1 MFVDTHCHLDDPFL
15 SVRLP
20 EVIDSGKKAGVD
32 RFIIPGV
39 GPDGWE
45 RIAALGGSVNGVY
58 PAFGLHPMLAGLCDD
73 DLLTRLE
80 GISHA
85 AVAIGEIGLD
95 YTLTDVHREA
105 QIAAFR
111 SQLKVALKCGL
122 PLIIHCRKAFQ
133 DLLCILRE
141 ENVQRV
147 GGVMHAFSGSPETAR
162 ACIKLGLFIS
172 VAGTVTYSNAVK
184 PLAVVKSIP
193 LAHLLLETDAPD
205 MTPEPYRGRPNEPA
219 FLVETAR
226 KVAEIKGVTME
237 EVAAVTTLNAER
249 LFLL

>member
-1 MFVDTHCHLDDPFL
+1 MFVDTHCHLDDPAL

-20 EVIDSGKKAGVD
+20 EVIDSGKKAGVN
-32 RFIIPGV
+32 RFIIPGI

-45 RIAALGGSVNGVY
+45 RIATLGRSLNGVY
-58 PAFGLHPMLAGLCDD
+58 PAFGLHPMLAGLCND

-80 GISHA
+80 GYSHA
-85 AVAIGEIGLD
+85 AVAIGEVGLD
-95 YTLTDVHREA
+95 YTLADVPREA

-111 SQLKVALKCGL
+111 SQLKLAVKFGL

-133 DLLCILRE
+133 DLLCVLRE

-147 GGVMHAFSGSPETAR
+147 GGVMHAFSGSPETAL

-172 VAGTVTYSNAVK
+172 IAGTVTYTNAVK
-184 PLAVVKSIP
+184 PLAVVKSIL
-193 LAHLLLETDAPD
+193 LANLLLETDAPD
-205 MTPEPYRGRPNEPA
+205 LTPEPYRRYSNEPA

-226 KVAEIKGVTME
+226 TVAEIKQVTMA